1 MPPISQLNIQNPFIG
16 DNGTAET
23 EDISPKDNTSVVV
36 AAFTEYRQRLLKLAA
51 KILGCQHSAEDVV
64 QDAYIKML
72 QASATFEIKY
82 PISYLYQVVR
92 NLAIDRFRRTAFELR
107 NFTNEADGLQIP
119 EPAQVPETIIIDR
132 QHVRI
137 VAHALSELPERT
149 QTAFSLYSVDG
160 YTQRE
165 IAKKLNV
172 SPTLV
177 NFMIRDAQSHC
188 RNAMSDRY

>member
-1 MPPISQLNIQNPFIG
+1 MPRISQFNVQDTLIE
-16 DNGTAET
+16 DNRIVEP
-23 EDISPKDNTSVVV
+23 EDVSLKDNTSAVVS
-36 AAFTEYRQRLLKLAA
+36 AFIECRQRLLKLAA
-51 KILGCQHSAEDVV
+51 RILGCQYSAEDVV

-82 PISYLYQVVR
+82 PISYLHQVVR
-92 NLAIDRFRRTAFELR
+92 NLAIDRFRRTALELR
-107 NFTNEADGLQIP
+107 NFTNEDDGLQIA
-119 EPAQVPETIIIDR
+119 EPAQVPETIVIDR
-132 QHVRI
+132 QHVRM

>member
-1 MPPISQLNIQNPFIG
+1 MSRISRSNVQNALIEDHG
-16 DNGTAET
+16 IAKAEDLST
-23 EDISPKDNTSVVV
+23 KDATSAVV
-36 AAFTEYRQRLLKLAA
+36 AAFIEYRQRLLKLAA
-51 KILGCQHSAEDVV
+51 RILGCQSSAEDVV

-72 QASATFEIKY
+72 QASAAFEIKY
-82 PISYLYQVVR
+82 PISYLHQVVR
-92 NLAIDRFRRTAFELR
+92 NLAIDRFRRTALELR
-107 NFTNEADGLQIP
+107 NFTSENDGLQIP

-132 QHVRI
+132 QHVRM
-137 VAHALSELPERT
+137 VVHALSELPERT